1 MSNSVALA
9 LLSQGNTGNEIL
21 SLLDVIVR
29 EETAMDNVNEPT
41 ADRIEF

>member
-1 MSNSVALA
+1 MPNAVALA